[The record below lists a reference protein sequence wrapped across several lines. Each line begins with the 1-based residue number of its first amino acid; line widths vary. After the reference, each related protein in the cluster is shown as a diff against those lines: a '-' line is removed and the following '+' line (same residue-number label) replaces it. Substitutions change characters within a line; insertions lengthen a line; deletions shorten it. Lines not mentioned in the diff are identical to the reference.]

1 MNNIPETE
9 YAIMKHSAR
18 TTRISQQGTSLL
30 EVLISL
36 LILAIGMLGMA
47 GLQTTALKSSQSA
60 AERSAAIL
68 QTYSIASVLQA
79 DRSAAQSYRIAAGPA
94 SSDPSGNTFL
104 EKSVKKWRNN
114 IRQELGGDATGAI
127 VCSAATNTSFG
138 SCRVTITWND
148 SRVENSSDNF
158 SLTTEIPL

>member
-79 DRSAAQSYRIAAGPA
+79 DRSAAQSYQLAAGT
-94 SSDPSGNTFL
+94 PSPTGNSFL
-104 EKSVKKWRNN
+104 AKSVAKWRNN
-114 IRQELGGDATGAI
+114 IRQELGDSATGAI
-127 VCSAATNTSFG
+127 SCTAANATSFG

-148 SRVENSSDNF
+148 SRVENSSENF

>member
-1 MNNIPETE
+1 
-9 YAIMKHSAR
+9 MKHSAR
-18 TTRISQQGTSLL
+18 TTRTSQQGTSLL

-60 AERSAAIL
+60 SERSAAIL
-68 QTYSIASVLQA
+68 QTYSIASILQA
-79 DRSAAQSYRIAAGPA
+79 DRTSAQSYQLAAN
-94 SSDPSGNTFL
+94 SSDPTGNSFL
-104 EKSVKKWRNN
+104 AKSIAKWRNN
-114 IRQELGGDATGAI
+114 IRQELGDSATGAI
-127 VCSAATNTSFG
+127 SCTAATNTSFG

-148 SRVENSSDNF
+148 SRVENSSENF